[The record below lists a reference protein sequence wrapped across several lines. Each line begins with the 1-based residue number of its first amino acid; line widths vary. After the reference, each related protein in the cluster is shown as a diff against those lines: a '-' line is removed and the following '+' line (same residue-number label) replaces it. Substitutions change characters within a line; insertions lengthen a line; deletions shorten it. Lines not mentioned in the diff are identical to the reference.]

1 MWGPHLKSSWM
12 ATLTPTYKQPRTGDG
27 GRGGPPDHDHGGG
40 GGGDGGGNRDDYGE
54 RLRRYRFGVML
65 GLVAIFMLFLSFT
78 MAFLLREKVGT
89 WNRHT
94 QTYVQDWRPAPLPT
108 ELLLLNTS
116 LLVLSSVTLEKAR
129 RQAFRR
135 AAVSAAAGIPGVRVV
150 HDWHFPWLGLTL
162 ALGFGFV
169 AGQLVAWRE
178 MMERGVFLSGTPSS
192 SFFYVATGL
201 HGVHLLGGIVA
212 LLYAAVVGGYSHGFE
227 RRRIT
232 LDVASLYWHS
242 MTGLWLFL
250 LFLLLVVR

>member
-1 MWGPHLKSSWM
+1 M
-12 ATLTPTYKQPRTGDG
+12 ATLNPSLKDPRSGYG
-27 GRGGPPDHDHGGG
+27 GRGGPPDHDYGSGGG
-40 GGGDGGGNRDDYGE
+40 GGGGGNRDDYGE

-65 GLVAIFMLFLSFT
+65 GLIAIFMLFLSFT

-94 QTYVQDWRPAPLPT
+94 QTYVQDWTPVPLPT
-108 ELLLLNTS
+108 ELLLLNTG

-129 RQAFRR
+129 REAFRR
-135 AAVSAAAGIPGVRVV
+135 AAVSAAAGIPGVKVV
-150 HDWHFPWLGLTL
+150 HEWHFPWLGVTL

-178 MMERGVFLSGTPSS
+178 MMARGIYLAGTPSS
-192 SFFYVATGL
+192 SFFYVVTGL
-201 HGVHLLGGIVA
+201 HAVHLLGGIAA
-212 LLYAAVVGGYSHGFE
+212 LLYAVAVTGMSHGCE

-242 MTGLWLFL
+242 MMGLWLFL

>member
-1 MWGPHLKSSWM
+1 M
-12 ATLTPTYKQPRTGDG
+12 ATLSPSLKEPRTGYG

-40 GGGDGGGNRDDYGE
+40 GGGGAGGNRDDHGE

-94 QTYVQDWRPAPLPT
+94 ETYVQDWTPASLPA
-108 ELLLLNTS
+108 ELLLFNTG
-116 LLVLSSVTLEKAR
+116 LLVLSSLTLEKAR
-129 RQAFRR
+129 RVAFRR
-135 AAVSAAAGIPGVRVV
+135 SAVSAAAGIPGVKVV
-150 HDWHFPWLGLTL
+150 HDWHFPWLALTL
-162 ALGFGFV
+162 ALGSGFV
-169 AGQLVAWRE
+169 AGQYAAWRE
-178 MMERGVFLSGTPSS
+178 MMARGIYLAGTPSS
-192 SFFYVATGL
+192 SFFYVVTGL
-201 HGVHLLGGIVA
+201 HAVHLLGGIVA
-212 LLYAAVVGGYSHGFE
+212 LIYAAAVTRLSYGFE